1 MAADGA
7 QTTYSFDP
15 AASTFGR
22 GQTAYF
28 WEFGRRLVALVQ
40 TAPGELI
47 LDVAAGTGAVSVP
60 LADAGVRVMAADVSL
75 PMLSQLEVGT
85 RRIARLGGSALA
97 LPFPDHTF
105 DVVTCGFGVAFFPD
119 LSVALCEMRRVLR
132 PNGRIGFTWWL
143 YEERTPWVAAFE
155 LSNPLLAADVARTW
169 ERAQELANPSLLT
182 TLAVE
187 AGFTEC
193 AAHRLEVPWGGA
205 TFDEFFER
213 CLRGWRGRGL
223 DEAGVSGLREGL
235 TAVAARYMDASGHL
249 RYPLHGVAVT
259 GISPQ

>member
-1 MAADGA
+1 M
-7 QTTYSFDP
+7 
-15 AASTFGR
+15 
-22 GQTAYF
+22 
-28 WEFGRRLVALVQ
+28 ELVQ
-40 TAPGELI
+40 PVPGELI

-60 LADAGVRVMAADVSL
+60 LADAGARVVAADVSQ

-85 RRIARLGGSALA
+85 RCIARLGGSALA
-97 LPFPDHTF
+97 LPFPDHAF
-105 DVVTCGFGVAFFPD
+105 DAVTCGFGVAFFPD
-119 LSVALCEMRRVLR
+119 LSLALREIRRVLR

-155 LSNPLLAADVARTW
+155 LSNPLLAVDVARTW
-169 ERAQELANPSLLT
+169 ERAQELANPSLLS
-182 TLAVE
+182 TLAVG
-187 AGFTEC
+187 AGFTGC

-213 CLRGWRGRGL
+213 CLRVWRGRGL
-223 DEAGVSGLREGL
+223 DEAGVPRLREALAG
-235 TAVAARYMDASGHL
+235 VAARYMDASGHL